1 MDITLQTQVIYIASI
16 IGGIAFALS
25 GFLAGI
31 RKELDIMGLFVL
43 AFLTANG
50 GGILRDVL
58 IDRVPTVLQSTE
70 PFWLTA
76 GVVIFAGFLRVHRF
90 ATLERRWLFVICD
103 AVGLVAF
110 GITGA
115 LIAIDEN
122 IHFFGILTLSFLTAT
137 GGGILR
143 DVLVNNVPEVLHS
156 GFYGSIAILLGLGI
170 YFLHTSDLLNPL
182 TLLLVFALS
191 LSTRLTAY
199 RFGWKLPK
207 LKKL

>member
-1 MDITLQTQVIYIASI
+1 MDITLQTQIIYIAST

-50 GGILRDVL
+50 GGIIRDML
-58 IDRVPTVLQSTE
+58 IDRIPDVLNSTE
-70 PFWLTA
+70 PFWLVA
-76 GVVIFAGFLRVHRF
+76 GVVIFAGCLNLHHF

-115 LIAIDEN
+115 LIAIEES

-143 DVLVNNVPEVLHS
+143 DVLVNNIPEVLHS
-156 GFYGSIAILLGLGI
+156 GFYGSIAILLGFGI
-170 YFLHTSDLLNPL
+170 YLLHATDLLNPL
-182 TLLLVFALS
+182 SLLLAFVLS
-191 LSTRLTAY
+191 LSTRLIAY
-199 RFGWKLPK
+199 HFGWKLPK
-207 LKKL
+207 LGKI